1 MNTKFVAAV
10 AVCAAF
16 AATSAIAQ
24 QQKAPPPAPK
34 QEQEQEQPAPKASK
48 AEVQKLVSDIKAD
61 KAKLAQFCNLMKLQD
76 QYTAAAE
83 KKDDKKLEALDK
95 QMEEG
100 AKKIGPDFDRITQ
113 SELDEEATNL
123 LDGLANTCGKG

>member
-24 QQKAPPPAPK
+24 QKAPPPAQ
-34 QEQEQEQPAPKASK
+34 QEQAAPKASK
-48 AEVQKLVSDIKAD
+48 AEVQKLVESIKAD
-61 KAKLAQFCNLMKLQD
+61 KAKLTQFCGLMKLQD

-83 KKDDKKLEALDK
+83 KKDEKKLEALDK

-123 LDGLANTCGKG
+123 LDGLANSCSKT

>member
-16 AATSAIAQ
+16 AATTAIAQ
-24 QQKAPPPAPK
+24 QKAPQPEQ
-34 QEQEQEQPAPKASK
+34 QEQAAPKASK
-48 AEVQKLVSDIKAD
+48 ADVQKLVESIKAD
-61 KAKLAQFCNLMKLQD
+61 KAKLTQFCGLMKLQD

-83 KKDDKKLEALDK
+83 KKDEKKLEALDK

-100 AKKIGPDFDRITQ
+100 AKKIGPDFDKITQ

-123 LDGLANTCGKG
+123 LDGLANSCSKT

>member
-24 QQKAPPPAPK
+24 QKAPQ
-34 QEQEQEQPAPKASK
+34 QEQAAPKASK
-48 AEVQKLVSDIKAD
+48 AEVQKLVDSIKAD
-61 KAKLAQFCNLMKLQD
+61 KGKLSQFCNLMKLQD

-83 KKDDKKLEALDK
+83 KKDEKKLEALDK

-100 AKKIGPDFDRITQ
+100 AKKIGSDFDRITQ

-123 LDGLANTCGKG
+123 LDGLANTCSKT

>member
-16 AATSAIAQ
+16 AASSAIA
-24 QQKAPPPAPK
+24 QQKAPPPAA
-34 QEQEQEQPAPKASK
+34 QEEQAAPKASK
-48 AEVQKLVSDIKAD
+48 ADVQKLVEGIKAD
-61 KAKLAQFCNLMKLQD
+61 KAKMAQFCSLMKLQD

-83 KKDDKKLEALDK
+83 KKDEKKLEALDK

-123 LDGLANTCGKG
+123 LDGLANGCSKT

>member
-1 MNTKFVAAV
+1 MNTKFIAAI

-16 AATSAIAQ
+16 AAPSAIA
-24 QQKAPPPAPK
+24 QQKAPPPPA
-34 QEQEQEQPAPKASK
+34 EQEQAPPKASK
-48 AEVQKLVSDIKAD
+48 AEVQKLVDGIKAD
-61 KAKLAQFCNLMKLQD
+61 KSKMSQFCNLMKLQD

-83 KKDDKKLEALDK
+83 KKDEKKLEALDK

-123 LDGLANTCGKG
+123 LDGLANSCSKT

>member
-1 MNTKFVAAV
+1 MNTKFVAAI

-24 QQKAPPPAPK
+24 QKAPALAQQ
-34 QEQEQEQPAPKASK
+34 QEQAAPKASK
-48 AEVQKLVSDIKAD
+48 ADVQKLVEGIKAD
-61 KAKLAQFCNLMKLQD
+61 KGKLSQFCNLMKLQD

-83 KKDDKKLEALDK
+83 KKDEKKLEALDK

-100 AKKIGPDFDRITQ
+100 AKKIGSDFDRITQ

-123 LDGLANTCGKG
+123 LDGLANTCSKT

>member
-1 MNTKFVAAV
+1 MNTKFGAAV
-10 AVCAAF
+10 AVF
-16 AATSAIAQ
+16 AALAAPSAIA
-24 QQKAPPPAPK
+24 QQKAPPPPAQ
-34 QEQEQEQPAPKASK
+34 QEQAPPKASK
-48 AEVQKLVSDIKAD
+48 AEVQKLVESIKAD
-61 KAKLAQFCNLMKLQD
+61 KAKLSQFCSLMKLQD

-83 KKDDKKLEALDK
+83 KKDEKKLEALDK

-123 LDGLANTCGKG
+123 LDGLANSCSKT

>member
-1 MNTKFVAAV
+1 MNTRFVAAI
-10 AVCAAF
+10 AICAAF

-24 QQKAPPPAPK
+24 QKAPPQ
-34 QEQEQEQPAPKASK
+34 QEQQAAPKASK
-48 AEVQKLVSDIKAD
+48 ADVQKLVEGIKAD
-61 KAKLAQFCNLMKLQD
+61 KAKLTQFCGLMKLQD

-83 KKDDKKLEALDK
+83 KKDEKKLEALDK

-123 LDGLANTCGKG
+123 LDGLASSCSKT

>member
-1 MNTKFVAAV
+1 MNTKFVAAI

-16 AATSAIAQ
+16 AIPSAIAQ
-24 QQKAPPPAPK
+24 QKAPAPAQ
-34 QEQEQEQPAPKASK
+34 QEQAAPKASK
-48 AEVQKLVSDIKAD
+48 AEVQKLVESIKAD
-61 KAKLAQFCNLMKLQD
+61 KAKLTQFCGLMKLQD

-83 KKDDKKLEALDK
+83 KKDEKKLEALDK

-123 LDGLANTCGKG
+123 LDGLANSCSKT

>member
-1 MNTKFVAAV
+1 MNTKFVAAI

-24 QQKAPPPAPK
+24 QKAPEPA
-34 QEQEQEQPAPKASK
+34 APKASK
-48 AEVQKLVSDIKAD
+48 AEVQKLVDGIKGD
-61 KAKLAQFCNLMKLQD
+61 KGKLAQFCNLMKLQE

-83 KKDDKKLEALDK
+83 KKDEKKLEALDK

-100 AKKIGPDFDRITQ
+100 AKKIGSDFDRITQ

-123 LDGLANTCGKG
+123 LEGLANTCSKS

>member
-1 MNTKFVAAV
+1 MNTKFIAAV
-10 AVCAAF
+10 AVCAAL
-16 AATSAIAQ
+16 AAPSAIAQ
-24 QQKAPPPAPK
+24 QKAPAPAQ
-34 QEQEQEQPAPKASK
+34 QEQAAPKASK
-48 AEVQKLVSDIKAD
+48 ADVQKLVEGIKSD
-61 KAKLAQFCNLMKLQD
+61 KAKLTQFCGLMKLQD

-83 KKDDKKLEALDK
+83 KKDEKKLEALDK

-123 LDGLANTCGKG
+123 LDGLANSCSKT

>member
-1 MNTKFVAAV
+1 MNTKFVAAI

-16 AATSAIAQ
+16 AASSAIAQ
-24 QQKAPPPAPK
+24 QKAPAPAPQ
-34 QEQEQEQPAPKASK
+34 QEQAPPKASK
-48 AEVQKLVSDIKAD
+48 AEVQKLVEGIKAD
-61 KAKLAQFCNLMKLQD
+61 KAKLTQFCGLMKLQD

-83 KKDDKKLEALDK
+83 KKDEKKLEALDK

-100 AKKIGPDFDRITQ
+100 AKKLGPDFDRITQ

-123 LDGLANTCGKG
+123 LDGLANTCSKT

>member
-1 MNTKFVAAV
+1 MRPLRHRLQ
-10 AVCAAF
+10 
-16 AATSAIAQ
+16 SRSRRPRRRPQ
-24 QQKAPPPAPK
+24 
-34 QEQEQEQPAPKASK
+34 QEQAAPKASK
-48 AEVQKLVSDIKAD
+48 ADVQKLVEGIKAD
-61 KAKLAQFCNLMKLQD
+61 KAKLTQFCGLMKLQD

-83 KKDDKKLEALDK
+83 KKDEKKLEALDK

-123 LDGLANTCGKG
+123 LDGLANSCSKT

>member
-16 AATSAIAQ
+16 AASSAIAQ
-24 QQKAPPPAPK
+24 QKAPAPAPQ
-34 QEQEQEQPAPKASK
+34 QEQAAPKASK
-48 AEVQKLVSDIKAD
+48 AEVQKLVESIKAD
-61 KAKLAQFCNLMKLQD
+61 KGKVAQFCNLMKLQD

-83 KKDDKKLEALDK
+83 KKDEKKLEALDK

-100 AKKIGPDFDRITQ
+100 AKKMGPDFDRITQ
-113 SELDEEATNL
+113 SELDEDATKL
-123 LDGLANTCGKG
+123 LDGLANSCSKT

>member
-24 QQKAPPPAPK
+24 QKAPAPAA
-34 QEQEQEQPAPKASK
+34 EQAAPKASK
-48 AEVQKLVSDIKAD
+48 SDVQKLVEGIKAD
-61 KAKLAQFCNLMKLQD
+61 KAKLGQFCNLMKLQD

-83 KKDDKKLEALDK
+83 KKDEKKLEALDK
-95 QMEEG
+95 EMEEG

-123 LDGLANTCGKG
+123 LDGLANSCSKT

>member
-1 MNTKFVAAV
+1 MNMKFVAAV

-16 AATSAIAQ
+16 AASSAIAQ
-24 QQKAPPPAPK
+24 DKAPAPAQ
-34 QEQEQEQPAPKASK
+34 QEQAPPKASK
-48 AEVQKLVSDIKAD
+48 ADVQKLVEGIKAD
-61 KAKLAQFCNLMKLQD
+61 KGKMSQFCNLMKLQD

-83 KKDDKKLEALDK
+83 KKDEKKLEALDK

-123 LDGLANTCGKG
+123 LDGLANTFSKT

>member
-16 AATSAIAQ
+16 AAPSAIAQ
-24 QQKAPPPAPK
+24 QKAPAPAQ
-34 QEQEQEQPAPKASK
+34 QEQAAPKASK
-48 AEVQKLVSDIKAD
+48 ADVQKLVEGIKAD
-61 KAKLAQFCNLMKLQD
+61 KAKLTQFCGLMKLQD

-83 KKDDKKLEALDK
+83 KKDEKKLEALDK

-123 LDGLANTCGKG
+123 LDGLANSCSKT

>member
-24 QQKAPPPAPK
+24 QKAPAPAPQ
-34 QEQEQEQPAPKASK
+34 QEQAAPKASK
-48 AEVQKLVSDIKAD
+48 AEVQKLVQDIKAD
-61 KAKLAQFCNLMKLQD
+61 KAKMSQFCGLMKLQD

-83 KKDDKKLEALDK
+83 KKDEKKLEALDK

-100 AKKIGPDFDRITQ
+100 AKKLGPDFDRITQ
-113 SELDEEATNL
+113 SELDEDATKL
-123 LDGLANTCGKG
+123 LDGLANGCSKT

>member
-16 AATSAIAQ
+16 AASSAIA
-24 QQKAPPPAPK
+24 QQKAPPPA
-34 QEQEQEQPAPKASK
+34 QEQAAPKASK
-48 AEVQKLVSDIKAD
+48 AEVQKLVEGIKAD
-61 KAKLAQFCNLMKLQD
+61 KTKLTQFCSLMKLQD

-83 KKDDKKLEALDK
+83 KKDEKKLEALDK

-123 LDGLANTCGKG
+123 LDGLANSCSKT

>member
-24 QQKAPPPAPK
+24 QKAPAPQPQ
-34 QEQEQEQPAPKASK
+34 QEQAAPKASK
-48 AEVQKLVSDIKAD
+48 AEVQKLVESIKAD
-61 KAKLAQFCNLMKLQD
+61 KAKLTQFCGLMKLQD

-83 KKDDKKLEALDK
+83 KKDEKKLEALDK

-123 LDGLANTCGKG
+123 LDGLANSCSKT

>member
-1 MNTKFVAAV
+1 MNTKFIAAV
-10 AVCAAF
+10 AVCAAL
-16 AATSAIAQ
+16 AAPSAIAQ
-24 QQKAPPPAPK
+24 QKAPAPAQ
-34 QEQEQEQPAPKASK
+34 QEQAAPKASK
-48 AEVQKLVSDIKAD
+48 ADVQKLVEGIKAD
-61 KAKLAQFCNLMKLQD
+61 KAKLTQFCGLMKLQD

-83 KKDDKKLEALDK
+83 KKDEKKLEALDK

-123 LDGLANTCGKG
+123 LDGLANSCSKT

>member
-1 MNTKFVAAV
+1 MNSKFVAAI

-16 AATSAIAQ
+16 AAPSAIAQ
-24 QQKAPPPAPK
+24 QKDSQPAP
-34 QEQEQEQPAPKASK
+34 QEQAAPKASK
-48 AEVQKLVSDIKAD
+48 ADVQKLVEGIKAD
-61 KAKLAQFCNLMKLQD
+61 KAKLTQFCGLMKLQD

-83 KKDDKKLEALDK
+83 KKDEKKLEALDK

-123 LDGLANTCGKG
+123 LDGLANSCSKT

>member
-1 MNTKFVAAV
+1 MNTKFVAAI

-16 AATSAIAQ
+16 AAPSAIAQ
-24 QQKAPPPAPK
+24 QKAPQPAPQ
-34 QEQEQEQPAPKASK
+34 QEQAAPKASK
-48 AEVQKLVSDIKAD
+48 AEVQKLVEGIKAD
-61 KAKLAQFCNLMKLQD
+61 KAKLTQFCGLMKLQD

-83 KKDDKKLEALDK
+83 KKDEKKLEALDK

-100 AKKIGPDFDRITQ
+100 AKNIGPDFDRITQ

-123 LDGLANTCGKG
+123 LDGLANSCSKT

>member
-24 QQKAPPPAPK
+24 QKAPPAAPQ
-34 QEQEQEQPAPKASK
+34 QEQAAPKASK
-48 AEVQKLVSDIKAD
+48 AEVQKLVESIKAD
-61 KAKLAQFCNLMKLQD
+61 KGKMGQFCNLMKLQD

-83 KKDDKKLEALDK
+83 KKDEKKLEALDK

-100 AKKIGPDFDRITQ
+100 AKKMGPDFDRITQ
-113 SELDEEATNL
+113 SELDEDATKL
-123 LDGLANTCGKG
+123 LDGLANGCSKT

>member
-16 AATSAIAQ
+16 AATTAIAQ
-24 QQKAPPPAPK
+24 QKDPQPAQ
-34 QEQEQEQPAPKASK
+34 QEQAAPKASK
-48 AEVQKLVSDIKAD
+48 ADVQKLVESIKAD
-61 KAKLAQFCNLMKLQD
+61 KAKLTQFCGLMKLQD

-83 KKDDKKLEALDK
+83 KKDEKKLEALDK

-100 AKKIGPDFDRITQ
+100 AKKIGPDFDKITQ

-123 LDGLANTCGKG
+123 LDGLANSCSKT

>member
-24 QQKAPPPAPK
+24 QKAPPAPPQ
-34 QEQEQEQPAPKASK
+34 QEQAAPKASK
-48 AEVQKLVSDIKAD
+48 AEVQKLVEGIKAE
-61 KAKLAQFCNLMKLQD
+61 KGKMAQFCNLMKLQD

-83 KKDDKKLEALDK
+83 KKDEKKLEALDK

-100 AKKIGPDFDRITQ
+100 AKKLGPDFDRITQ
-113 SELDEEATNL
+113 SELDEDATKL
-123 LDGLANTCGKG
+123 LDGLANGCGKS